1 MARTYAKLKGSIW
14 REDDWRA
21 LPASHQRL
29 YMLLFSQPD
38 ISNCGVLPYLPSKWA
53 RMASD
58 TTLDDVQMIIGDL
71 QRDRFI
77 CVDDDTCE
85 LLIRTYVKHDQVA
98 EQPKIRAAAVRQ
110 FDGIHSI
117 RVRTALADEYPD
129 VFQLRPHETAHPE
142 PYGEPY
148 AEGYEEGYA
157 VPTRVRAQAANHQP
171 PTVPVPSNHPQQPAA
186 NDPAKAAA
194 AADLERLRTAGWSNG
209 QLDRP
214 DLDRAVAW
222 LEHFQNDPTAK
233 KPAALAWQRYS
244 TTDTWPERPRTEIAA
259 GAVGTR
265 STSPP
270 LPDRPRQPEPE
281 PAPPPKDFLALAGR
295 RPEPPSPPESRT
307 RETQP
312 EEAA

>member
-38 ISNCGVLPYLPSKWA
+38 ISNCGVLPYLPGKWA
-53 RMASD
+53 RMAAD
-58 TTLDDVQMIIGDL
+58 TTLHDVETIIADL

-77 CVDDDTCE
+77 CVDEDSCE

-117 RVRTALADEYPD
+117 RVRSALADEYPD
-129 VFQLRPHETAHPE
+129 VFHLRPHETAVPE

-148 AEGYEEGYA
+148 AEGYGEGYA
-157 VPTRVRAQAANHQP
+157 VPTRVRAQAATRQP
-171 PTVPVPSNHPQQPAA
+171 PTVPVPSNHQPPAA
-186 NDPAKAAA
+186 PAPNDSAKNPAAA
-194 AADLERLRTAGWSNG
+194 EALERLRAAGWSNG
-209 QLDRP
+209 QLDAP

-222 LEHFQNDPTAK
+222 LDHYQNDPTAK
-233 KPAALAWQRYS
+233 KPAALAWTKYS
-244 TTDTWPERPRTEIAA
+244 TVTTWPDTPRSEIAR
-259 GAVGTR
+259 GATGTR

-270 LPDRPRQPEPE
+270 LPDKPRDPELK
-281 PAPPPKDFLALAGR
+281 PAPPPDSFRKLAGR
-295 RPEPPSPPESRT
+295 TTEPPAPPAQLD
-307 RETQP
+307 QP
-312 EEAA
+312 ENA